1 MSKRAK
7 RIYLSAPHMGGNELR
22 YVQEAFESNWL
33 STVGP
38 NINALEQDF
47 GARIGLPSVAL
58 GTGTAAM
65 HLAVRLLGLR
75 DGDEVVT
82 PTLTF
87 AASCNP
93 LLYERAK
100 PIFLDSDR
108 ATWNLD
114 PNLLAAFLAKRAK
127 VNRLP
132 KAVTVVHL
140 FGQSADLDPI
150 LDTCRRYE
158 LPLIEDAA
166 EALGAEYK
174 GKAPG
179 SFGDVG
185 IFSFNGNKI
194 ITGTAGGML
203 SSPRKEWVDKA
214 RHWSTQARDPGV
226 NYLHSEL
233 GFNYRMSNVLAGIV
247 RGQLE
252 VLSTRVEQR
261 RAIAFRYRD
270 ALESVGLTLMPQA
283 AFGLHT
289 NWLSCFLL
297 DEERLGL
304 TQYQLIK
311 YLDSLNIESRPVW
324 RPMHLQKLYES
335 YECIGGGVAE
345 ELNRRGVCLPS
356 SSSLSIEDQQFV
368 IDSIRTAH
376 RDAPTIRAQILDET
390 L

>member
-1 MSKRAK
+1 MPSTRK
-7 RIYLSAPHMGGNELR
+7 RIPLSVPHMGGTEFR
-22 YVQEAFESNWL
+22 YVEEAFASNWL

-38 NINALEQDF
+38 HIEGLEREF
-47 GARIGLPSVAL
+47 AAFTGRLSVAL
-58 GTGTAAM
+58 SSGTAGM

-93 LLYERAK
+93 LLYERAV
-100 PIFLDSDR
+100 PIFMDCDP

-114 PNLLAAFLAKRAK
+114 PELLAGFLAKRAR

-140 FGQSADLDPI
+140 FGQSTDLAPI
-150 LDTCRRYE
+150 LETCRRYE

-166 EALGAEYK
+166 NAMGTLYHGRQV
-174 GKAPG
+174 G

-185 IFSFNGNKI
+185 VFSFGGNKI

-203 SSPRKEWVDKA
+203 VSPRPEWVDKA

-247 RGQLE
+247 RGQME
-252 VLSTRVEQR
+252 VLQERVEQR
-261 RAIAFRYRD
+261 RAVAFRYRE
-270 ALESVGLTLMPQA
+270 ALEGVGFALMPQA
-283 AFGLHT
+283 AYGLHT
-289 NWLSCFLL
+289 NWLSCFLI
-297 DEERLGL
+297 DGEKFGL
-304 TQYQLIK
+304 TQFQLIRH
-311 YLDSLNIESRPVW
+311 LESLNIESRPVW
-324 RPMHLQKLYES
+324 RPMHLQKLYAS
-335 YECIGGGVAE
+335 HECIGGDVAE
-345 ELNRRGVCLPS
+345 DLNRRGICLPS
-356 SSSLSIEDQQFV
+356 SSSLSREDQQFV
-368 IDSIRTAH
+368 IEGIVEAH
-376 RDAPTIRAQILDET
+376 KNAAEVRKRFPEEGL
-390 L
+390 

>member
-1 MSKRAK
+1 MTKSPK

-22 YVQEAFESNWL
+22 YVQEAFETNWL

-38 NINALEQDF
+38 NIDSLERDF
-47 GARIGLPSVAL
+47 ATRIGLPSVAL
-58 GTGTAAM
+58 STGTAAM

-93 LLYERAK
+93 LLYERAR
-100 PIFLDSDR
+100 PIFMDSDR

-114 PNLLAAFLAKRAK
+114 PNLLTDFLAKRAR

-150 LDTCRRYE
+150 VETCRRYE

-174 GKAPG
+174 GKPPG
-179 SFGDVG
+179 SFGDIG

-203 SSPRKEWVDKA
+203 SSPRQEWVDKA

-252 VLSTRVEQR
+252 VLATRVEQR

-270 ALESVGLTLMPQA
+270 ALESVGLKLMPQA
-283 AFGLHT
+283 PFGLHT

-297 DEERLGL
+297 DEKKFGL
-304 TQYQLIK
+304 TQLQLIK

-324 RPMHLQKLYES
+324 RPMHLQKLYEG
-335 YECIGGGVAE
+335 YECIGGAVAE
-345 ELNRRGVCLPS
+345 ELNRRGICLPS
-356 SSSLSIEDQQFV
+356 SSSLSLEDQQFV
-368 IDSIRTAH
+368 IDSIFAAH
-376 RDAPTIRAQILDET
+376 HDGPL
-390 L
+390 